1 MGTMPRPKKTKNVDD
16 VVDSLPKQIAE
27 LKAQVDA
34 EQAAEAF
41 AEEVQFE
48 EMSLAKFKKQFK
60 EEIQSK
66 MDWLER
72 EDKEGDFKTKK
83 QLKEA
88 ALSLVRE
95 EHPEITVIE

>member
-16 VVDSLPKQIAE
+16 VVEPARKLLVDL
-27 LKAQVDA
+27 DA
-34 EQAAEAF
+34 EQAAEEF
-41 AEEVQFE
+41 AMDVQLE